1 MLALIA
7 RAIEMGYLFRRT
19 RQKRE
24 RIPPALHEGRLIGK
38 GTVGKKRF
46 YDDDYKAVA
55 EAHSSVLQQLAIL
68 ELYIDEKHKNEIR
81 ACNPRRSATW
91 ISKEQKH
98 KFPELLK
105 DQNLSFGE
113 SLEEK
118 NIAEA
123 GKWPNLPR
131 DLMASIVEKEKIGEF
146 VARREHDEL
155 TAALGTAEHSG
166 RVRGK
171 SSRTSWNVG
180 FPKESKSYKKRD
192 TYNTKLR
199 EKKVTQ
205 QVTQQFYRLAAQH
218 PQAFPYLTPQAEQT
232 VQIPSSIGSIET
244 TSYSVD
250 LITGPTPCNL
260 VVPIGKA

>member
-1 MLALIA
+1 MLYRLHEGCHTI
-7 RAIEMGYLFRRT
+7 
-19 RQKRE
+19 

-46 YDDDYKAVA
+46 YDDDYKAVV

-131 DLMASIVEKEKIGEF
+131 DLMAS
-146 VARREHDEL
+146 
-155 TAALGTAEHSG
+155 
-166 RVRGK
+166 VRHQRIYVLHERQG
-171 SSRTSWNVG
+171 
-180 FPKESKSYKKRD
+180 
-192 TYNTKLR
+192 R
-199 EKKVTQ
+199 EK
-205 QVTQQFYRLAAQH
+205 R
-218 PQAFPYLTPQAEQT
+218 
-232 VQIPSSIGSIET
+232 SS
-244 TSYSVD
+244 
-250 LITGPTPCNL
+250 
-260 VVPIGKA
+260 K